1 MDSETEERFVRLE
14 TKAAY
19 LEDFVAQLQ
28 DVCVQ
33 NAQELEHLRRENRL
47 LAGRIEELSGNAEIP
62 SRRPPHY

>member
-47 LAGRIEELSGNAEIP
+47 LSGRIEELSGNAEIP